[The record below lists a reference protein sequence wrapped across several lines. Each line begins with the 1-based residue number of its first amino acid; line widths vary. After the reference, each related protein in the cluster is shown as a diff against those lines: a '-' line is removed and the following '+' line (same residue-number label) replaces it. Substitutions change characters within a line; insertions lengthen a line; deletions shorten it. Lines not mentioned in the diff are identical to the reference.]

1 MLRAALAADPQL
13 APAAFN
19 LAVLVG
25 QRSPA
30 EAMALTR
37 RASELRPEYPRYAW
51 TFAYYQSRAGDLV
64 GAAATLERLVAAH
77 PEDQNARALQAEVRE
92 RQRRGGRGR

>member
-1 MLRAALAADPQL
+1 MLRAALAADPTL

-30 EAMALTR
+30 EAMELAR
-37 RASELRPEYPRYAW
+37 RAISLRPEDPRYAW
-51 TFAYYQSRAGDLV
+51 TFAYYQSRAGDLG
-64 GAAATLERLVAAH
+64 GAAATLERLLAAH
-77 PEDQNARALQAEVRE
+77 PGMDNARALQAEVRE
-92 RQRRGGRGR
+92 RQRRGGVGR